1 MKAIFLTYD
10 KHRIFAKQ
18 CIMTHEESGAF
29 EQVQYLFP
37 WNESYPD
44 DLISIF
50 GKDKIIPVKTEP
62 PIKKTIEALLENVE
76 DDEWVYWVMNDNYID
91 EIVNSDKVKMTIEW
105 AEKHSKPTDYGVQMF
120 MGPYN
125 IEHGIVNRNDY
136 VEYTNGE
143 EIIQLY
149 KKSKITYQWRSQICR
164 AKVIKTMFSCLD
176 EPKQIKDMDYQ
187 LLTPA
192 AKPFWDLSKEGNF
205 YAIMP
210 SVTLLAEQINKSKMT
225 KNCAASFKE
234 LGLQIPDGLE
244 VDENMVIKM
253 PPKGPYF
260 I

>member
-10 KHRIFAKQ
+10 KHRLFAKQ
-18 CIMTHEESGAF
+18 CLMTHERSGAF
-29 EQVQYLFP
+29 SEIQYLFP
-37 WNESYPD
+37 WNESYPE
-44 DLISIF
+44 DLISLF
-50 GKDKIIPVKTEP
+50 GKEKIIPIKTEA
-62 PIKKTIEALLENVE
+62 PIKKTIETLLQNVE

-91 EIVNSDKVKMTIEW
+91 KVVSVEKVKLIIDW
-105 AEKHSKPTDYGVQMF
+105 VKNHSKLTDYGVQMF

-125 IEHGIVNRNDY
+125 IEHGIVTRDGYIEHQN
-136 VEYTNGE
+136 E
-143 EIIQLY
+143 EETIRLY

-187 LLTPA
+187 LLTPV

-205 YAIMP
+205 YAAMP

-225 KNCAASFKE
+225 KNCADSFIE
-234 LGLQIPDGLE
+234 LGLQIPDDIE
-244 VDENMVIKM
+244 VDEKMIIKM
-253 PPKGPYF
+253 PPPGPFF